1 MNTKTEKQTS
11 VPRQFKALC
20 NQILRQEV
28 TYAEAWD
35 AVQDIV
41 LASVRGIDG
50 GIPDDD
56 ARVGF
61 SEPGR
66 FGMHLV

>member
-1 MNTKTEKQTS
+1 MNTKTERQAS

-35 AVQDIV
+35 IVQDIV

-50 GIPDDD
+50 GVPDDD
-56 ARVGF
+56 AKVGF
-61 SEPGR
+61 SIPGTETY
-66 FGMHLV
+66 MV